1 MRFDLYLCPD
11 HDHDPSKRI
20 NQITQSPLIYNFE
33 EPSRL
38 NRYLAQAGV
47 CSRRQADDWI
57 ARGLLTVNEQI
68 VTEAGFKVQSGD
80 RICLNQT
87 ALNDL
92 ANALSVIYNKPL
104 GIVSGQPEPG
114 EIPAIKH
121 LTRDRFWGAK
131 TDPIPTIGGMSLPPQ
146 GRLDKDSHGLLILS
160 NVGVISKAL
169 IGPQSQLEK
178 EYIVRIRGEI
188 FEEKLKWL
196 SHGLVLDDKPLKPA
210 KVIQIAEQTLKFIL
224 TEGRNRQIRRMCDC
238 CELRVIDLKRIRIGP
253 IDMGDLPDDRW
264 RILSSFE
271 RDQLIK
277 GSQ

>member
-1 MRFDLYLCPD
+1 MRLDLKICPD
-11 HDHDPSKRI
+11 HDHFVSIRI
-20 NQITQSPLIYNFE
+20 FHITKSDHIYNQN

-38 NRYLAQAGV
+38 NRFLAQSGI

-57 ARGLLTVNEQI
+57 ARGLLSVNAMK
-68 VTEAGFKVQSGD
+68 VTEAGFKLNTGDQITIDHAAIMELSQS
-80 RICLNQT
+80 
-87 ALNDL
+87 
-92 ANALSVIYNKPL
+92 LSIIYNKPL

-114 EIPAIKH
+114 EIPAIKQ
-121 LTRDRFWGAK
+121 LTKDRFYGDKSA
-131 TDPIPTIGGMSLPPQ
+131 TIPTIGGISLPPQ

-160 NVGVISKAL
+160 NDGVLSKAL

-196 SHGLVLDDKPLKPA
+196 RHGLFLDDKPLKPA

-253 IDMGDLPDDRW
+253 LDMGDLPDDRW
-264 RILSSFE
+264 RVLKPLE
-271 RDQLIK
+271 REQLIK
-277 GSQ
+277 ASQ